1 MKILKQKKNKTSNLI
16 LKSDVETINAK
27 NKNLESSVSL
37 SLFFFK
43 ECYLKSVF
51 I

>member
-16 LKSDVETINAK
+16 LKSDVETINVK

-43 ECYLKSVF
+43 ECLS
-51 I
+51 